1 MIRLERLEGNEKVPG
16 RFIRTRNDS
25 VKTSLVLIRW
35 NEKKSEIE
43 ARVVKER

>member
-1 MIRLERLEGNEKVPG
+1 MIRPERFEGKKKVPG

-25 VKTSLVLIRW
+25 VETSLVLIRW